1 MEEVWPSTAR
11 AERPSGP
18 CAYATVVTNA
28 RLHFGF
34 FDPSGKGPRP
44 FGSFGLAL
52 DRPRTK
58 LTLRR
63 KAEFSVRGEESG
75 RAEHYLHSLAKAHG
89 LSGAYA
95 LDIEEAVPP
104 HAGLGSG
111 TQLALAV
118 GLALAALEGLPI
130 DLKDIAARLGRGR
143 RSGLGI
149 GTFESGG
156 VVVDGGPGPDALPP
170 ILCRLPFPAEWR
182 VLLIFD
188 PGAAGIH
195 GADEVAAFAS
205 LPEFPIEKTAELC
218 RRVLLGALPA
228 LAESDF
234 AAFSAEVDNLQDI
247 MGTYFADLQGGRYT
261 SPAVA
266 KALAWLKSLGITG
279 LGQSSWGPTGF
290 AFVASEAGGQALMAQ
305 AQARPELTG
314 LRFEL
319 AQGCNEGARLKIG

>member
-1 MEEVWPSTAR
+1 MEEVWPSTTR
-11 AERPSGP
+11 AERQSGR
-18 CAYATVVTNA
+18 CTYATVVATA

-34 FDPSGKGPRP
+34 LDPSGKGPRP

-63 KAEFSVRGEESG
+63 EAEFSVTGEESG
-75 RAEHYLHSLAKAHG
+75 RAAHYLRSLAMAHG
-89 LSGAYA
+89 ALGGYA
-95 LDIEEAVPP
+95 LDIEEAIPP
-104 HAGLGSG
+104 HSGLGSG

-118 GLALAALEGLPI
+118 GVALAALESLPI

-170 ILCRLPFPAEWR
+170 ILCRLPCPAEWR

-188 PGAAGIH
+188 PATAGIH
-195 GADEVAAFAS
+195 GADEVAAFAT
-205 LPEFPIEKTAELC
+205 LAEFPIEKTADLC

-234 AAFSAEVDNLQDI
+234 AVFSAELGNLQDV
-247 MGTYFADLQGGRYT
+247 MGAYFAALQGGPLT

-290 AFVASEAGGQALMAQ
+290 AFVASEADGQALMAE
-305 AQARPELTG
+305 AQARPELAG